1 MQSARNFP
9 IGTENELPLDISV
22 SRGIFPDTSM
32 LHKHGGFEINYFL
45 EGSAQYLI
53 GGRRYA
59 CRPGDIVFIGN
70 EETHRAYD
78 GDDALIL
85 VLLFRPDLLVDV
97 ARPGWETKFLT
108 PFWGIGRELPHRLP
122 AGSPGHDALAAHLM
136 AAERESRQRGNSYR
150 LMVKVQLL
158 AFAAELTRLCA
169 IPDNSALMG
178 TGALASKFAPV
189 LEHIE
194 RHLARPLKVAE
205 LAALANLSVSQF
217 DRAFKRVY
225 GLSPI
230 EALMRARVIQAARA
244 IAETDAKVIDVALAS
259 GFASMSHFIK
269 CFRRYTG
276 QTPRDYRRQVQGGQ

>member
-1 MQSARNFP
+1 MQNARNFP

-22 SRGIFPDTSM
+22 SRGIDPGTSM

-53 GGRRYA
+53 GGRRYG
-59 CRPGDIVFIGN
+59 CRAGDIVMIGN

-85 VLLFRPDLLVDV
+85 VLLLRPDLLVDV
-97 ARPGWETKFLT
+97 GRPGWETKFLT
-108 PFWGIGRELPHRLP
+108 PFWGIGRELPHLLP
-122 AGSPGHDALAAHLM
+122 AGAPGAAALAAHLE
-136 AAERESRQRGNSYR
+136 AAERESRERGNSYR
-150 LMVKVQLL
+150 LMVKVHLL
-158 AFAAELTRLCA
+158 AFAAELTRLFG
-169 IPDNSALMG
+169 IPDNSTLMG
-178 TGALASKFAPV
+178 TGALAGKFAPV

-194 RHLARPLKVAE
+194 RHLARPIKVDE

-230 EALMRARVIQAARA
+230 EALMRARVVQAARL
-244 IAETDAKVIDVALAS
+244 IAETDTKVIDAALAT

-276 QTPRDYRRQVQGGQ
+276 QVPRDYRRQVLGAR